1 MKTLKFLAFVG
12 ILALAFTSCK
22 KEEEFTFVG
31 KLNVDKVTTTAFLN
45 GQQVHH
51 EEETNQGW
59 IQFFSGNTG
68 VDDDGGTFQWSLSG
82 DNLTIT
88 FDDPDEGEMASFTF
102 KLTTK
107 TLQKIVAES
116 TFEESYEIE
125 GQVYTVSVN
134 LILELS
140 KL

>member
-22 KEEEFTFVG
+22 KEEEFTLVG
-31 KLNVDKVTTTAFLN
+31 KWNVDKVTTTAFLN

-68 VDDDGGTFQWSLSG
+68 VDDDGGTFQWSLSD

>member
-1 MKTLKFLAFVG
+1 M
-12 ILALAFTSCK
+12 
-22 KEEEFTFVG
+22 VG
-31 KLNVDKVTTTAFLN
+31 KWNIDKISTTVFFAGT
-45 GQQVHH
+45 QVNQ
-51 EEETNQGW
+51 EVETNQGW
-59 IQFFSGNTG
+59 IQFNSGGTG
-68 VDDDGGTFQWSLSG
+68 VDDSGYTFKWTLSG

-88 FDDPDEGEMASFTF
+88 YDDADEYEISSFTF

-107 TLQKIVAES
+107 TLQKVVAEA
-116 TFEESYEIE
+116 TFEESYEVE

>member
-22 KEEEFTFVG
+22 KEEEFTLVG
-31 KLNVDKVTTTAFLN
+31 KWNVDKVTTTAFLN

-68 VDDDGGTFQWSLSG
+68 VDDDGG
-82 DNLTIT
+82 
-88 FDDPDEGEMASFTF
+88 
-102 KLTTK
+102 
-107 TLQKIVAES
+107 
-116 TFEESYEIE
+116 
-125 GQVYTVSVN
+125 
-134 LILELS
+134 
-140 KL
+140 

>member
-22 KEEEFTFVG
+22 KEEEFTLVG
-31 KLNVDKVTTTAFLN
+31 KWNVDKVTTTAFVN

>member
-22 KEEEFTFVG
+22 KEEEFTLVG
-31 KLNVDKVTTTAFLN
+31 KWNVDKVTTTAFLN

-59 IQFFSGNTG
+59 IQFFSENTG

>member
-12 ILALAFTSCK
+12 ILTLAFTSCK
-22 KEEEFTFVG
+22 KEEEFTLVG
-31 KLNVDKVTTTAFLN
+31 KWNVDKVTTTAFLN

>member
-1 MKTLKFLAFVG
+1 MRALKFLAFIGV
-12 ILALAFTSCK
+12 IVLAFTSCK
-22 KEEEFTFVG
+22 KEEEFTMVG
-31 KLNVDKVTTTAFLN
+31 KWNIDKISTTVFFAGT
-45 GQQVHH
+45 QVNQ
-51 EEETNQGW
+51 EVETNQGW
-59 IQFFSGNTG
+59 IQFNSGGTG
-68 VDDDGGTFQWSLSG
+68 VDDSGYTFKWTLSG

-88 FDDPDEGEMASFTF
+88 YDDADEYEISSFTF

-107 TLQKIVAES
+107 TLQKVVAEA
-116 TFEESYEIE
+116 TFEESYEVE

>member
-1 MKTLKFLAFVG
+1 MM
-12 ILALAFTSCK
+12 
-22 KEEEFTFVG
+22 
-31 KLNVDKVTTTAFLN
+31 
-45 GQQVHH
+45 
-51 EEETNQGW
+51 
-59 IQFFSGNTG
+59 TG
-68 VDDDGGTFQWSLSG
+68 VSLSG

>member
-31 KLNVDKVTTTAFLN
+31 KWNVDKVTTTAFLN

>member
-22 KEEEFTFVG
+22 KEEEFTLVG
-31 KLNVDKVTTTAFLN
+31 KWNVDKVTTTAFLN